1 MPGALLCAAV
11 FLFGEIRLLFQGM
24 NSSMKGGKQKMNIG
38 LALSGGG
45 FRATVFHLG
54 VLARLAEEDRLKD
67 VAFLSTVSG
76 GSMCAGLVYA
86 KSDFRWPSSDDFI
99 AEVVPKVRQ
108 LLTTQ
113 DLQRGLVWRILTSVL
128 RSPLSLLETR
138 ADDFSALLKEDWG
151 ITARLRELP
160 ESPRWMINA
169 TCYETGRNW
178 RFERFRMGDY
188 VLGYTYDPDIPLSD
202 AVAASAAV
210 PGLVG
215 PLVLDTHRYSWFKYK
230 DRLSGV
236 KHQMGPEAHVRRKTE
251 PTKPVY
257 SKVHLW
263 DGGVYD
269 NLGLE
274 GLHNFDEGW
283 RQGVDFLIA
292 SSASGEPQS
301 KGYRRWGVTL
311 RIIDILM
318 YQVLALRSRAVL
330 ERMKN
335 HKDPGSYLHIG
346 NTCEYV
352 LEDAGREDEVAR
364 LCPQCLNEKEG
375 EKAATMETTARRL
388 SQQEFERLFR
398 HGFEV
403 ADYTL
408 YAYHAD
414 KFNYIGYTH
423 SRWS

>member
-1 MPGALLCAAV
+1 
-11 FLFGEIRLLFQGM
+11 
-24 NSSMKGGKQKMNIG
+24 MKIG

-54 VLARLAEEDRLKD
+54 VLARLAEERRLED
-67 VAFLSTVSG
+67 VTFLSTVSG
-76 GSMCAGLVYA
+76 GSMCGGLVYA
-86 KSDFRWPSSDDFI
+86 KSDFRWPSSERFI
-99 AEVVPKVRQ
+99 GEVIPQARE

-113 DLQRGLVWRILTSVL
+113 DMQRGLVWRVLTSAL
-128 RSPLSLLETR
+128 QSPLSLLETR

-151 ITARLRELP
+151 ITASLSDLP
-160 ESPRWMINA
+160 KSPRWMINA

-188 VLGYTYDPDIPLSD
+188 VLGYTQDPDIPLSD

-215 PLVLDTHRYSWFKYK
+215 PLVLDTQPYSWFRYT
-230 DRLSGV
+230 DEPTGV
-236 KHQMGPEAHVRRKTE
+236 EEHIDSDSPNTAKTE
-251 PTKPVY
+251 PTKPAY
-257 SKVHLW
+257 PKVHLW

-274 GLHNFDEGW
+274 GLHNFIGGW

-292 SSASGEPQS
+292 SSASGEPQN
-301 KGYRRWGVTL
+301 KAYRRWGVVL
-311 RIIDILM
+311 RIIDITM

-330 ERMKN
+330 ERIKN
-335 HKDPGSYLHIG
+335 HKDRGSYLHIG

-352 LEDAGREDEVAR
+352 LTDARKEALRRKDLEEARRLEDAIVR
-364 LCPQCLNEKEG
+364 LCSDSKCLSDDQAKL
-375 EKAATMETTARRL
+375 AANMETTARRL
-388 SQQEFERLFR
+388 SQEEFERLFR

-408 YAYHAD
+408 YAYHPD
-414 KFNYIGYTH
+414 KFEYVGYGS

>member
-1 MPGALLCAAV
+1 
-11 FLFGEIRLLFQGM
+11 
-24 NSSMKGGKQKMNIG
+24 MKIG

-67 VAFLSTVSG
+67 VKFLSTVSG
-76 GSMCAGLVYA
+76 GSLCAALVYA
-86 KSDFRWPSSDDFI
+86 NSGFEWPSSDDFI
-99 AEVVPKVRQ
+99 AEVVPKVRE

-113 DLQRGLVWRILTSVL
+113 DLQRGLAWRILTSVL

-160 ESPRWMINA
+160 GSPRWMINA
-169 TCYETGRNW
+169 TCYETGKNW

-188 VLGYTYDPDIPLSD
+188 VLGYTSDPDISLSD
-202 AVAASAAV
+202 AVAASAAL

-215 PLVLDTHRYSWFKYK
+215 PLIVETGAYEWFEYTHE
-230 DRLSGV
+230 LTGV
-236 KHQMGPEAHVRRKTE
+236 KEQMDPEARTE
-251 PTKPVY
+251 RPTREVDPAY
-257 SKVHLW
+257 PEVHLW

-274 GLHNFDEGW
+274 GLHNFDTGW
-283 RQGVDFLIA
+283 LKGVDFLIA

-301 KGYRRWGVTL
+301 KEYRRWGVIL

-318 YQVLALRSRAVL
+318 YQVLALRSRAIV
-330 ERMKN
+330 ERFKN
-335 HKDPGSYLHIG
+335 HADPGSYLHIG

-352 LEDAGREDEVAR
+352 LTGARKEALRREDSEEATRLEDAIAR
-364 LCPQCLNEKEG
+364 LCSDSKCLSDEEA
-375 EKAATMETTARRL
+375 ELAANMETTARRL
-388 SQQEFERLFR
+388 SQEEFERLFR

-408 YAYHAD
+408 YAYHPD
-414 KFNYIGYTH
+414 KFEYVGYGS